1 VAASWNVASLGV
13 FRFLSN
19 FGLGGEV
26 PVTLT
31 LGSEFSPGRI
41 RGRMA
46 ANILTAFPVGLVVA
60 ALLSLAIIPNWGW
73 RALFVV
79 GVVPAVLLF
88 FVRRY
93 MPESVRY
100 LLSKGRVAEAEQTVI
115 HIEQQALGRA
125 LSPAEVKAIPNVH
138 PEVGV
143 QPKVTVVELLAP
155 DITQLG
161 TTA

>member
-143 QPKVTVVELLAP
+143 QSKVTVVELLAP